1 MDMLEWKVAS
11 HPTTTGAGLGG
22 YAMGTGYLHGLWLVR
37 ARLCG
42 RCYIYYY
49 DSLHPWS
56 LDEGGGDHGHKP

>member
-1 MDMLEWKVAS
+1 
-11 HPTTTGAGLGG
+11 
-22 YAMGTGYLHGLWLVR
+22 MGTGYLHGLWLVR